1 MTIYSLDILLSL
13 FGTSLLFHVQF
24 LLLLPD
30 WHTDFSR
37 NKNVFVKK
45 KKKKNLSFR
54 EALIYLSVN
63 DIFGLP
69 RWASSEEAESSRRR
83 HVRCGFHP
91 SVGKIPWRRARQPTS
106 VFWPGKFYGKR
117 SLLAIVQ
124 AATNC

>member
-1 MTIYSLDILLSL
+1 MYSFSYLEPVCCFMSSSYCYFLTGIQISQEIRMYLS
-13 FGTSLLFHVQF
+13 
-24 LLLLPD
+24 
-30 WHTDFSR
+30 
-37 NKNVFVKK
+37 KK
-45 KKKKNLSFR
+45 KKKNNLSFR